1 MGSNGSDRDYAVAT
15 LAVIAFYLVIIFL
28 TITVSAIQ
36 FKYKYSDFENV
47 REIIVEKYKEIV
59 EIPNTLEL
67 PPIFGKASEGHT
79 LTDGL
84 KIADQNIGQISE
96 AVVGEIQVDPN
107 QDNVDANNDLII
119 FRLVRFQDTKT
130 FF

>member
-1 MGSNGSDRDYAVAT
+1 MGSNGSDSDYAAAT
-15 LAVIAFYLVIIFL
+15 LAVISFYLVIIFL

-59 EIPNTLEL
+59 EIPNSLEL
-67 PPIFGKASEGHT
+67 PPVFRKVSEGHT

-84 KIADQNIGQISE
+84 KMADQHIGKISE
-96 AVVGEIQVDPN
+96 AVVGEIEVDSN
-107 QDNVDANNDLII
+107 QDNVDVNRDLIV
-119 FRLVRFQDTKT
+119 FRLVRF
-130 FF
+130 